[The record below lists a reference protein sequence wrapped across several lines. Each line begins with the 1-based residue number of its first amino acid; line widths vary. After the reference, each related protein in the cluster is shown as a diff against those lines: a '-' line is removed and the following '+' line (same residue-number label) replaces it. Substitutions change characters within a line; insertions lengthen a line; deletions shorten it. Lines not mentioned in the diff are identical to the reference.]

1 VKALTIHQPHASL
14 CVTRQPGTDLLCDR
28 CGASASLPL
37 GMTCDD
43 HRPRPVRQPMVKQ
56 FETRSWPCPPD
67 LIGQRIAI
75 HAAKREPRFEHVGSY
90 TVCRQNLS
98 GAYGITPTKDRWDL
112 DDWVRLPLGAVVG
125 SAVVA
130 ACLPILSGDI
140 ARDSYPP
147 DALFVCTSGEHRELW
162 RDSEWEVDLSDQL
175 RYGDFSPGRFAWVF
189 TDAAPTTERCPWCG
203 SDGGAPEVA
212 TKACPICKGVG
223 RCDPIPARGQARL
236 WEWQPLRDIW
246 LVTK

>member
-1 VKALTIHQPHASL
+1 M
-14 CVTRQPGTDLLCDR
+14 TDSNLEVGSD
-28 CGASASLPL
+28 
-37 GMTCDD
+37 
-43 HRPRPVRQPMVKQ
+43 KQ

-130 ACLPILSGDI
+130 ACSPILSGDI

-162 RDSEWEVDLSDQL
+162 RDSVWEVDLSDQL
-175 RYGDFSPGRFAWVF
+175 PYGDFSPGRFAWLL
-189 TDAAPTTERCPWCG
+189 TDAAPTTERCPWCWLTPADVKEGLWAACHVCGFGG
-203 SDGGAPEVA
+203 SCAA
-212 TKACPICKGVG
+212 
-223 RCDPIPARGQARL
+223 IPAKGGQRI
-236 WEWQPLRDIW
+236 WNWQP
-246 LVTK
+246 